1 MYSEVK
7 LSKEQAREIAYD
19 LYDFIIQGIKEKEEK
34 GESHE
39 QRQLEEKT
47 NAWKK
52 EVLRMY
58 SEYFMWEIMN

>member
-47 NAWKK
+47 NA
-52 EVLRMY
+52 
-58 SEYFMWEIMN
+58 